1 MSCAIIAKA
10 QLKQQLQELQYT
22 YLHVWTTFTK
32 LKSARNSNKLKYVTS
47 KYKYSWHISSQ
58 KYKFNVVWGQSSSSI
73 ANYITSLTK

>member
-1 MSCAIIAKA
+1 MSCVIIAKA
-10 QLKQQLQELQYT
+10 QLMQQLQEFRYT
-22 YLHVWTTFTK
+22 YLHVWTFTK

-47 KYKYSWHISSQ
+47 KYKFSWHISSQ